1 MKRKILSILLVL
13 AACLPF
19 VACEDELDIEKKGS
33 MGDQDTYY
41 VTDEAAEAAISS
53 AYYYWFYNYNGL
65 TFTANMLSDDIYCG
79 GSDAGDDVAYHDLNN
94 YNFDS
99 ENTRI
104 ESDYA
109 DLYRLIYSA
118 NLVIEKVGN
127 FSDANPETA
136 VKRRCVAEAY
146 FFRGFAHFWLAAFW
160 GNAPVVTIVL
170 DPKDCQVKNSQ
181 PGECMEQAAKDIKHA
196 IDMNAL
202 KTKSG
207 PEDKSV
213 MAYVTHE
220 AAKAMLGKVYM
231 FQEKWG
237 DAAKVLEEVITSQK
251 YDLYRGQYQDIIKSA
266 TNWSCEG
273 VLETQAPSDATDQVK
288 WAFMTYICISPGWRN
303 DAFNWNGLNGIVG
316 VDENGDLITG
326 RRPGYEDFNISG
338 YGFCNPRKGA
348 YDAFVQCEGAS
359 GYRLNSVIKTSDF
372 VQNDMKLKLI
382 KYLHGH
388 DQYFNW
394 KNRFLISDMVHDN
407 GGWNI
412 FCQTTGR
419 YMRYAEVLLN
429 AAESHFRA
437 GNAGRAKELVNE
449 VRDRAQATPYPSVT
463 LEQIK
468 LERRCE
474 LYNEHN
480 RWFDLV
486 RWGEAANV
494 LKDQGKITL
503 NLVAQEDPNN
513 SKKQIWSTVEDASSN
528 PKFGFRAGVNERL
541 PYPAKECRLNPN
553 VKQNPGY

>member
-19 VACEDELDIEKKGS
+19 VACEDELDIAKKGD
-33 MGDQDTYY
+33 MGSQDTYY
-41 VTDEAAEAAISS
+41 KTDDDAVAAISG
-53 AYYYWFYNYNGL
+53 AYYYWFYNFNGL
-65 TFTANMLSDDIYCG
+65 TWTANMLSDDIYCG
-79 GSDAGDDVAYHDLNN
+79 GSTAGDDPAYHDLNN
-94 YNFDS
+94 YSFDS
-99 ENTRI
+99 ENTRV
-104 ESDYA
+104 ESDYSE
-109 DLYRLIYSA
+109 LYNLIYAS
-118 NLVIEKVGN
+118 NLVIEKVGH
-127 FSDANPETA
+127 FTDINPETA

-160 GNAPVVTIVL
+160 GNAPVVDHL
-170 DPKDCQVKNSQ
+170 LQPEEYQVKNSQ
-181 PGECMEQAAKDIKHA
+181 PGQCMEQAANDIKHA

-213 MAYVTHE
+213 MAYITQE
-220 AAKAMLGKVYM
+220 GAKAMLGKVYM

-237 DAAKVLEEVITSQK
+237 DAAKILDEVITSGK
-251 YDLYRGQYQDIIKSA
+251 YDLYRGEYQDIIKSA

-288 WAFMTYICISPGWRN
+288 WAFMSYICISPGWRN
-303 DAFNWNGLNGIVG
+303 DAIDWSGLNEVKINE
-316 VDENGDLITG
+316 DGDVEVG
-326 RRPGYEDFNISG
+326 RREGYEDINTTG
-338 YGFCNPRKGA
+338 YGFCNPRKDA
-348 YDAFVQCEGAS
+348 YDAFVACEGVN
-359 GYRLNSVIKTSDF
+359 GYRLNSVIKTSDW
-372 VQNDMKLKLI
+372 VKNTMKLKLLS
-382 KYLHGH
+382 YLHGH

-394 KNRFLISDMVHDN
+394 KNRFLLSDMVHDN

-429 AAESHFRA
+429 AAECHFRA
-437 GNAGRAKELVNE
+437 GNPGRAKELVNE
-449 VRDRAQATPYPSVT
+449 VRDRAQATPYGSVT

-486 RWGEAANV
+486 RWGEAATV
-494 LKDQGKITL
+494 LKDQGKVTL
-503 NLVAQEDPNN
+503 NLQADWTTAP
-513 SKKQIWSTVEDASSN
+513 DASSN
-528 PKFGFRAGVNERL
+528 PGNGFRAGVNERL

>member
-19 VACEDELDIEKKGS
+19 VACEDELDIAKKGD
-33 MGDQDTYY
+33 MGSQDTYY
-41 VTDEAAEAAISS
+41 KTDDDALAAVSG
-53 AYYYWFYNYNGL
+53 AYYYWFYNFNGL
-65 TFTANMLSDDIYCG
+65 TWTANMLSDDIYCG
-79 GSDAGDDVAYHDLNN
+79 GSTAGDDPDYHDLNN
-94 YNFDS
+94 YTVNAENGRVETDYS
-99 ENTRI
+99 E
-104 ESDYA
+104 
-109 DLYRLIYSA
+109 LYKLIYAS
-118 NLVIEKVGN
+118 NLVIEKVGR
-127 FSDANPETA
+127 FTEQNPETE

-160 GNAPVVTIVL
+160 GTPPVVDHL
-170 DPKDCQVKNSQ
+170 LQPEEYQVKNSQ

-202 KTKSG
+202 KSKSG

-213 MAYVTHE
+213 MAYITQE
-220 AAKAMLGKVYM
+220 GAKAMLGKVWM
-231 FQEKWG
+231 FQEKWD
-237 DAAKVLEEVITSQK
+237 DAAKILDEVILSGK
-251 YDLYRGQYQDIIKSA
+251 YELYRGEYEDIIKSR

-288 WAFMTYICISPGWRN
+288 WNFMSYICISPGWRN
-303 DAFNWNGLNGIVG
+303 DAIDWQNSGIYEEKQFGPVS
-316 VDENGDLITG
+316 VKVIKDEFK
-326 RRPGYEDFNISG
+326 DFNQSG

-348 YDAFVQCEGAS
+348 YDDFVRCEGAN
-359 GYRLNSVIKTSDF
+359 GYRLNQVIKTSDW
-372 VQNDMKLKLI
+372 VKNYMGLKLI
-382 KYLHGH
+382 TYLHGH

-429 AAESHFRA
+429 AAECYFRA
-437 GNAGRAKELVNE
+437 GNPGRAKDLVNE
-449 VRDRAQATPYPSVT
+449 VRDRARATPYGSVT

-486 RWGEAANV
+486 RWGEAATV
-494 LKDQGKITL
+494 LKDQGKVTP
-503 NLVAQEDPNN
+503 NLLPDWTTAP
-513 SKKQIWSTVEDASSN
+513 DASSN
-528 PKFGFRAGVNERL
+528 PGNGFRAGVNERL
-541 PYPAKECRLNPN
+541 PYPAKECRLNPG